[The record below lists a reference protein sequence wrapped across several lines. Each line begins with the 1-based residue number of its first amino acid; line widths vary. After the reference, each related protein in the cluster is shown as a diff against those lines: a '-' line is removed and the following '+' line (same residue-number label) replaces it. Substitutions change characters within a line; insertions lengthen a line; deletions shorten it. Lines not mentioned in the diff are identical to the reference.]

1 MANKIVREIIHAKGI
16 DIGIY
21 TKDFEN
27 EYISLTDIAKYRND
41 NDPRFVI
48 QNWMRNRNTVEF
60 LAVWEELHNPD
71 FNRVQFEAVRSEA
84 GLNRFVMTPTKWI
97 EQTNAI
103 GIVSKAGR
111 YGGGTYAHSD
121 IAMAFATW
129 ISPEFQLYIMKDY
142 RRLKQDENSRFSLDW
157 NLNRALSKVNYRIH
171 TDEVKENLIPPEL
184 TPEQIAYTYAS
195 EADLLNVALFGQTAK
210 QWKNNN
216 PSKNGNVRDDAN
228 LNQLLVLANM
238 ESYNATKR
246 DTGLSKNGD
255 TYPYTSAYISDGES
269 YPINQSDSETE
280 KTVDAMDD
288 VNAYIEII
296 KENIEYDH
304 HMKYGEWQ
312 DKALYDELFEV
323 ICEVVCVKH
332 KTVRIAGEDYP
343 YELVKSKFLKLNS
356 SHLNYVIGCMK
367 NTTTKI
373 TNIKA
378 YMVTTLYNAPSTI
391 NHYYQQEVQHDMYGG
406 GWHEKGI
413 V

>member
-1 MANKIVREIIHAKGI
+1 M
-16 DIGIY
+16 
-21 TKDFEN
+21 
-27 EYISLTDIAKYRND
+27 TDIAKYRND